1 MIKVE
6 GHPNL
11 VRDPKSGAV
20 LNINS
25 NEIEAARFR
34 KESRKL
40 QQEKEKQLYNDV
52 DNLKN
57 ELSDIKGLLHKLV
70 EKLDG

>member
-1 MIKVE
+1 MSKVD
-6 GHPNL
+6 GHANL

-25 NEIEAARFR
+25 NEIQAARTR
-34 KESRKL
+34 KAVRL
-40 QQEKEKQLYNDV
+40 AQQEKEKQLYNDV
-52 DNLKN
+52 DNLKD
-57 ELSDIKGLLHKLV
+57 ELNDIKSLLHKLV